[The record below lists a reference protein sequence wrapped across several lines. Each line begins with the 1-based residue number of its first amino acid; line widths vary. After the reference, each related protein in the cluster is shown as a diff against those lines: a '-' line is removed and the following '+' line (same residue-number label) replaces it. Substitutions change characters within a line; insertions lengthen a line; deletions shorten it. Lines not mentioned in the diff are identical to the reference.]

1 MDFHRSYDVRV
12 PWMFQQRCYLPT
24 SIRLY
29 DLIIWQMAP
38 IRACIAVSSYLHRC
52 CGCRLQT
59 HNNRQNDEFYF
70 LVRDLT
76 FFELSVLYAAIIS
89 LFYAS
94 SSYLLVLSSKII
106 NSTCTQLSQFSY
118 YLITSKYRAH
128 LPNVHDK
135 TKHKEDIEAFSAW
148 KKSFKLCDTLT

>member
-1 MDFHRSYDVRV
+1 MDFHRGYDVRV
-12 PWMFQQRCYLPT
+12 PWMFQRRCYLPT

-29 DLIIWQMAP
+29 DLIIWRMAP
-38 IRACIAVSSYLHRC
+38 VRACIAVSSYLHRY

-59 HNNRQNDEFYF
+59 HNNRQNDDFYF

-106 NSTCTQLSQFSY
+106 NFTCIQVSQFST
-118 YLITSKYRAH
+118 YLISSKYRAR

-148 KKSFKLCDTLT
+148 KKSFKLCDTLI